1 MSTDSLSDYRL
12 LGRSGLRV
20 SPLSLGT
27 MTFGDDWGWGAGADE
42 ARRIFDLYVDRG
54 GNFVDTSVNY
64 TDGSAERLLG
74 QFVKDKRDKVV
85 IATKYTMARDR
96 GNPNSGGNH
105 RLNMVRS
112 LETSLR
118 NLGTDHIDLF
128 YLHGWDHTTPHEEV
142 MRGLDDLVRSGKVSY
157 IGISNTPA
165 WRISAM
171 QTLADLRGWTPLIAL
186 QIEYSLIQR
195 TVEHELI
202 PMARELGLGVLP
214 WSALGGGLL
223 TGKYS
228 RADLAGQEEQNSAS
242 GSRKGVIAA
251 SGNLTERGV
260 TIAEAVKEVAAQV
273 GASPAQVALAW
284 TLLNPAV
291 VSPVLGARTED
302 QLRDNLGAL
311 DVVLDEE
318 HIARLDAVSRPDPV
332 FPYGFVSTPMV
343 QDLIFGGARVTTRH
357 QP

>member
-1 MSTDSLSDYRL
+1 MSVDSLSGYRL

-27 MTFGDDWGWGAGADE
+27 MTFGDDWGWGAGAEE

-74 QFVKDKRDKVV
+74 EFVKDKRDRVV
-85 IATKYTMARDR
+85 IATKYTMARER

-118 NLGTDHIDLF
+118 NLQTDHIDLF
-128 YLHGWDHTTPHEEV
+128 YLHGWDGTTPHEEI
-142 MRGLDDLVRSGKVSY
+142 MRGLDDLVRSGKVGY

-171 QTLADLRGWTPLIAL
+171 QTLAELRGWTPLIAL

-195 TVEHELI
+195 TVEHELM
-202 PMARELGLGVLP
+202 PMAREMGLGVLP

-260 TIAEAVKEVAAQV
+260 SIAEMVKEIAGEVD
-273 GASPAQVALAW
+273 ASPAQVALAW

-291 VSPVLGARTED
+291 VSPVLGARTVR
-302 QLRDNLGAL
+302 QLEDNLGAL
-311 DVVLDEE
+311 DVVLGEE
-318 HIARLDAVSRPDPV
+318 HIARLDAVSSPEPL
-332 FPYGFVSTPMV
+332 FPHAFISTPMV
-343 QDLIFGGARVTTRH
+343 RDLMFGGARVPTRNPH
-357 QP
+357 

>member
-1 MSTDSLSDYRL
+1 M
-12 LGRSGLRV
+12 
-20 SPLSLGT
+20 
-27 MTFGDDWGWGAGADE
+27 
-42 ARRIFDLYVDRG
+42 
-54 GNFVDTSVNY
+54 NY

-74 QFVKDKRDKVV
+74 EFVKDKRDRVV
-85 IATKYTMARDR
+85 IATKYTMARER

-118 NLGTDHIDLF
+118 NLRTDHIDLF
-128 YLHGWDHTTPHEEV
+128 YLHGWDGTTPHEEIV
-142 MRGLDDLVRSGKVSY
+142 RGLDDLVRAGKVGY

-171 QTLADLRGWTPLIAL
+171 QTLAELRGWTPLIAL

-195 TVEHELI
+195 TVEHELM
-202 PMARELGLGVLP
+202 PMAREMGLGVLP

-251 SGNLTERGV
+251 SGQLTERGV
-260 TIAEAVKEVAAQV
+260 TIAETVKEIAGEVD
-273 GASPAQVALAW
+273 ASPAQVALAW

-291 VSPVLGARTED
+291 VSPVLGARTAR
-302 QLRDNLGAL
+302 QLEDNLGAL
-311 DVVLDEE
+311 DVVLGEE
-318 HIARLDAVSRPDPV
+318 HIQRLDAVSRPEPL
-332 FPYGFVSTPMV
+332 FPTAFISTPMV
-343 QDLIFGGARVTTRH
+343 RDLMFGGARVPTRH
-357 QP
+357 HH